1 MNRLKRQQLTQQ
13 SSAAAMAAMQQEMQ
27 MLPQKIADSNQAK
40 LQLQNEIEQVKSQD
54 NQLSMQD
61 SVVGGDSLI
70 GSTKIET
77 QTINDPE
84 AIARAAIL
92 AYRMAKE
99 EKE

>member
-1 MNRLKRQQLTQQ
+1 MYRLRQQQITQH
-13 SSAAAMAAMQQEMQ
+13 SSATEIAAMQQEMQ
-27 MLPQKIADSNQAK
+27 GLQQRVTDSEQAK
-40 LQLQNEIEQVKSQD
+40 LLLQSEIDQVKSQD